1 MSEALQNNVNNFLSS
16 RGLATNRSK
25 MTQNT
30 LVYSLLEVLG
40 DETQER
46 DLHEGKATGNVSF
59 AERALLPSFVSN
71 RYLS

>member
-1 MSEALQNNVNNFLSS
+1 
-16 RGLATNRSK
+16 

-40 DETQER
+40 DETQEL